1 MRAVQ
6 QKANRPNS
14 GKKPIAPVTQKLDRQ
29 DASHANSANRI
40 QHQKNQDDAN
50 ESKSVKQLMAVQDFL
65 DKSAVVSKNTNF
77 GDSLQA
83 KKKESDIDQS
93 TSEDTNITQLSEEEN
108 VDRDAL
114 MEDFEASENETLANE
129 ALEDETSEDETLANE
144 AMEDET
150 PENETS
156 AEEESKAEE
165 SKAEESNNEEL
176 KTARSNAIEGV
187 SSALDLKDQVKIEMA
202 PEIVQ
207 ENAKKVK
214 GLLSWIMSIDFKS
227 IPKINFISKYF
238 NILEAIDIFGVTNV
252 LKSIGSFIFAKKEN
266 FKIQVLKKQAALAE
280 RVPAFPEELM
290 QIAKYALAKVS
301 RSFYTAMAHGVLEA
315 LQAVTRII
323 TIATGGITGIF
334 TESINLA
341 AKIIQKAEKAYRMV
355 KGVFK
360 FFKGTRGVARK
371 QNAERIFSLCAMGN
385 THALNFMQ
393 DFFKTGFLLFRKKA
407 ESYITK
413 VQDADSR
420 SILEECLENKND
432 MTKCFKLLKEHEGK
446 PEIKVVKNMFI
457 DGIAFQFKSQ
467 PPSGAS
473 TLFNLLINQEAVQNG
488 MSDIFEATTS
498 S

>member
-14 GKKPIAPVTQKLDRQ
+14 GKKIIAPVTQKLDRQ
-29 DASHANSANRI
+29 DASHANNANSI

-129 ALEDETSEDETLANE
+129 ALEDETSENE
-144 AMEDET
+144 ALEEET
-150 PENETS
+150 SENETS
-156 AEEESKAEE
+156 AEEESKA
-165 SKAEESNNEEL
+165 KESNNEEL

-301 RSFYTAMAHGVLEA
+301 RSFYTAMAHGVIEA

-393 DFFKTGFLLFRKKA
+393 DFFKTGFSLFRKKA

>member
-1 MRAVQ
+1 
-6 QKANRPNS
+6 
-14 GKKPIAPVTQKLDRQ
+14 
-29 DASHANSANRI
+29 
-40 QHQKNQDDAN
+40 
-50 ESKSVKQLMAVQDFL
+50 
-65 DKSAVVSKNTNF
+65 
-77 GDSLQA
+77 
-83 KKKESDIDQS
+83 
-93 TSEDTNITQLSEEEN
+93 
-108 VDRDAL
+108 
-114 MEDFEASENETLANE
+114 
-129 ALEDETSEDETLANE
+129 
-144 AMEDET
+144 
-150 PENETS
+150 
-156 AEEESKAEE
+156 
-165 SKAEESNNEEL
+165 
-176 KTARSNAIEGV
+176 
-187 SSALDLKDQVKIEMA
+187 
-202 PEIVQ
+202 
-207 ENAKKVK
+207 
-214 GLLSWIMSIDFKS
+214 
-227 IPKINFISKYF
+227 
-238 NILEAIDIFGVTNV
+238 
-252 LKSIGSFIFAKKEN
+252 
-266 FKIQVLKKQAALAE
+266 
-280 RVPAFPEELM
+280 M

-393 DFFKTGFLLFRKKA
+393 DFFKTGFSLFRKKA

-488 MSDIFEATTS
+488 MSDIFEATTFS
-498 S
+498 